1 MPVLAKTICL
11 STALAV
17 ASVGSVLARNLDASS
32 DSSPIAKHL
41 HQSAG
46 EIAVP
51 VSVENGQIVVN
62 VSING
67 QGPFPM
73 MFDTGGV
80 EAVTPEAATAL
91 GLTSEGSGT
100 VQGSGEGKIPV
111 AFTHLK
117 DLRLGGAKLPDLV
130 VPVLPLPRFL
140 TDRGSRPP
148 LAGLIGYGLLER
160 FAVRLAYEDG
170 TLTLISH
177 NDFHYD
183 GTCARVPLFF
193 ADKIPVVPAAADGIA
208 GKFEIDTGS
217 STALVLQR
225 AFVDQHGFEVR
236 HPGGLR
242 MKTSGV
248 DGVFE
253 TLAARLDR
261 FAIANAE
268 IKRPVAEF
276 PSGGKGGLPV
286 AGVDGSIGYQI
297 LRQFVLTFDY
307 ARGELWVERSA
318 AFGAKTV
325 EWKSGFQ
332 AVKSDGPGF
341 HVVTVMPNSLAAAA
355 GISVGDIITEVD
367 GKPAAS
373 VGQVEFSG
381 LMRRPDGTVV
391 HLGIIRDGIPRSV
404 PLTLKELLP

>member
-1 MPVLAKTICL
+1 
-11 STALAV
+11 
-17 ASVGSVLARNLDASS
+17 
-32 DSSPIAKHL
+32 
-41 HQSAG
+41 
-46 EIAVP
+46 
-51 VSVENGQIVVN
+51 
-62 VSING
+62 
-67 QGPFPM
+67 
-73 MFDTGGV
+73 
-80 EAVTPEAATAL
+80 
-91 GLTSEGSGT
+91 
-100 VQGSGEGKIPV
+100 
-111 AFTHLK
+111 
-117 DLRLGGAKLPDLV
+117 
-130 VPVLPLPRFL
+130 
-140 TDRGSRPP
+140 
-148 LAGLIGYGLLER
+148 
-160 FAVRLAYEDG
+160 
-170 TLTLISH
+170 
-177 NDFHYD
+177 
-183 GTCARVPLFF
+183 VPLFF

-261 FAIANAE
+261 FAIANTE